1 MGADEQCEVGRAR
14 GKEIGVGEEP
24 ALGARSRDADP
35 LRKLRRRQVE
45 HGLRDGRVRPERH
58 SELGKRR
65 ALDEGEPDLRDIA
78 LRELVEEL
86 PQRGALCE
94 LVVSRLDR
102 TIRTLE
108 ARQRDEQ
115 ELRGQRPGGRE
126 LARDGLEARPRLH
139 VEGEWRDRQRQ
150 RLADPPPQRAGADRN
165 DDHEERRGAGN
176 EEERSRHGAIE
187 SGPAER
193 RTGSRGTQ
201 DYNRRMQIAR
211 SDASAA
217 GGFTLIEVLV
227 VIVILGILA
236 ALVVPRVLE
245 RPDEA
250 RAVAAKSDIAAIL
263 AGLKLYRLDNQRYPT
278 AEQGLAALIA
288 RPTQPPAPPNW
299 KPNGYLERLP
309 KDPWGH
315 PYQYLNPGLRGEI
328 DVYSLGADGQP
339 GGTGI
344 DADIGSWDL

>member
-1 MGADEQCEVGRAR
+1 
-14 GKEIGVGEEP
+14 
-24 ALGARSRDADP
+24 
-35 LRKLRRRQVE
+35 
-45 HGLRDGRVRPERH
+45 
-58 SELGKRR
+58 
-65 ALDEGEPDLRDIA
+65 
-78 LRELVEEL
+78 
-86 PQRGALCE
+86 
-94 LVVSRLDR
+94 
-102 TIRTLE
+102 
-108 ARQRDEQ
+108 
-115 ELRGQRPGGRE
+115 
-126 LARDGLEARPRLH
+126 
-139 VEGEWRDRQRQ
+139 
-150 RLADPPPQRAGADRN
+150 
-165 DDHEERRGAGN
+165 
-176 EEERSRHGAIE
+176 
-187 SGPAER
+187 
-193 RTGSRGTQ
+193 
-201 DYNRRMQIAR
+201 MQIAR
-211 SDASAA
+211 SDTSAA

-236 ALVVPRVLE
+236 ALVVPRVLA

-344 DADIGSWDL
+344 DADIGSWDP